1 MGAGYFFG
9 DGAQTSIG
17 ASFELEPF
25 LENSYEEFSPLVVS
39 HDHGSRRR
47 NPMIARGMDAVM
59 DCFSLKRGRARGRG
73 GPNFEKRFV
82 CEFPGSSQ
90 CSL

>member
-39 HDHGSRRR
+39 HDHGSR
-47 NPMIARGMDAVM
+47 
-59 DCFSLKRGRARGRG
+59 
-73 GPNFEKRFV
+73 
-82 CEFPGSSQ
+82 
-90 CSL
+90 

>member
-25 LENSYEEFSPLVVS
+25 LEYSYEEFSPFVVA
-39 HDHGSRRR
+39 DYHGSR
-47 NPMIARGMDAVM
+47 
-59 DCFSLKRGRARGRG
+59 
-73 GPNFEKRFV
+73 
-82 CEFPGSSQ
+82 
-90 CSL
+90 